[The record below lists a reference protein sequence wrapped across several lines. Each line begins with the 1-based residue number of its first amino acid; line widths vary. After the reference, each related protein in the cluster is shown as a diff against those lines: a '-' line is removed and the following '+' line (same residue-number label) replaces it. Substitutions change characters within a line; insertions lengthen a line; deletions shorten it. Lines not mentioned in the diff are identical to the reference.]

1 MWLLGIESRPLEE
14 QSVLLTIEP
23 SLQFREK
30 SLLWMTGK
38 AYLEAGTSERLHSE
52 NNPDQALVI
61 TVHKI
66 KETAEGNRG

>member
-38 AYLEAGTSERLHSE
+38 AYLEAGTSERVQDSHDPEPYGEMERRSRG
-52 NNPDQALVI
+52 
-61 TVHKI
+61 
-66 KETAEGNRG
+66 ETQMQ